1 MCGQRSCKKSLDKI
15 VLKDVLN
22 VSIVGPN
29 PSMKDP
35 FLRGGRSSGRL
46 NHYPTPERYPFPDSY
61 PGPFELP
68 RFPRGETKPGL
79 PGIFDTIPFPRRRRK
94 QTYEECQ
101 RAVSASGVMHIM
113 DPCRDLPF
121 GGSNPFPDMDPRLPD
136 RLPGGD
142 RDIDPGIFPPTLPER
157 RPDKE
162 QFPSLPTGPSVGQ
175 AVAGTAGYFLGKF
188 LKDRFKL

>member
-1 MCGQRSCKKSLDKI
+1 MAALPDRTLRSFAED
-15 VLKDVLN
+15 
-22 VSIVGPN
+22 
-29 PSMKDP
+29 
-35 FLRGGRSSGRL
+35 RSSGPL

-68 RFPRGETKPGL
+68 RFPRG
-79 PGIFDTIPFPRRRRK
+79 RRQ

-101 RAVSASGVMHIM
+101 RAVSASGVLHIM
-113 DPCRDLPF
+113 DPCRDLPR
-121 GGSNPFPDMDPRLPD
+121 GGSNPFPDMDPRLPG

-142 RDIDPGIFPPTLPER
+142 RDIDPGIFPPTLPDR
-157 RPDKE
+157 FPDKE
-162 QFPSLPTGPSVGQ
+162 QFPSLPTGPSVGE

>member
-113 DPCRDLPF
+113 DPCRDLLP
-121 GGSNPFPDMDPRLPD
+121 GGSNQFPDMDPRLPD
-136 RLPGGD
+136 R
-142 RDIDPGIFPPTLPER
+142 F
-157 RPDKE
+157 PDKE
-162 QFPSLPTGPSVGQ
+162 QFPSLPTGPSVGE
-175 AVAGTAGYFLGKF
+175 AVAGNAGFFLGKF
-188 LKDRFKL
+188 LKDRFKV

>member
-1 MCGQRSCKKSLDKI
+1 MCGRRSCKKSLDKI
-15 VLKDVLN
+15 VLKDVLK
-22 VSIVGPN
+22 VAIVGPN
-29 PSMKDP
+29 PSMKKP

-46 NHYPTPERYPFPDSY
+46 NHYPNAY

-79 PGIFDTIPFPRRRRK
+79 PGIFDTIPSPGRRRK

-101 RAVSASGVMHIM
+101 RSVMESGRMYIM
-113 DPCRDLPF
+113 DPCQDLLP

-142 RDIDPGIFPPTLPER
+142 RDIDPGIDPTLPDR
-157 RPDKE
+157 YPDKE
-162 QFPSLPTGPSVGQ
+162 QFPSLPTGPSVGE

-188 LKDRFKL
+188 LKDRFK